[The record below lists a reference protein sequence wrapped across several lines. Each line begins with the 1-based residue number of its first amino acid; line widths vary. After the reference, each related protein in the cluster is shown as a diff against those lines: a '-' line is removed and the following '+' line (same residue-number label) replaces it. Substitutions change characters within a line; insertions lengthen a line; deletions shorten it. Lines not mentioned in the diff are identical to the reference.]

1 MTSDPLSMFFIIAL
15 SLGLLAVVVAFAVQ
29 SWRLSRSVPVGESLS
44 DRPAPEPAPAAPP
57 SKRDWTSTEY
67 DLTRLSP
74 DLSRAAWA
82 GAIPHAFD
90 ANVLRALAPEL
101 ADRAG
106 VTYLE
111 VQKTVLC
118 RSRAR

>member
-1 MTSDPLSMFFIIAL
+1 MPSDPLSMIIIIVL
-15 SLGLLAVVVAFAVQ
+15 SLGLLGVVIVFAVQ

-44 DRPAPEPAPAAPP
+44 DQPVPEPAPP
-57 SKRDWTSTEY
+57 SRRAWTSTEY

-74 DLSRAAWA
+74 DLSLAAWA

-101 ADRAG
+101 ADRVG

-111 VQKTVLC
+111 VQKPVLC
-118 RSRAR
+118 RICIR